1 MYVGKI
7 LDERERARPKIV
19 DAVRNIFLVGFMASG
34 KTTVGVALT
43 RMLGWPLIDGD
54 DEIVRQTGKSIETI
68 FKESGEGAFRQL
80 ERSVINDLCSQQGR
94 IIAPGGGAFV
104 DHTNRVRMLESGEV
118 FCLNAS
124 PDTIHQRLSE
134 QSSDGAVRPL
144 MDVEDPVARIQELLS
159 ERHEAYSQAHH
170 MIDTDRLS
178 PNEIADLI
186 RQACRLDSLNTGA

>member
-1 MYVGKI
+1 
-7 LDERERARPKIV
+7 
-19 DAVRNIFLVGFMASG
+19 MASG

-68 FKESGEGAFRQL
+68 FKESGEGAFRVL
-80 ERSVINDLCSQQGR
+80 ERSVINDLCNQKGR
-94 IIAPGGGAFV
+94 IITPGGGAFV
-104 DHTNRVRMLESGEV
+104 DPTNRARMLESGEV

-134 QSSDGAVRPL
+134 QASDGAVRPL
-144 MDVEDPVARIQELLS
+144 IEVEDPAARIQELLS
-159 ERHEAYSQAHH
+159 ERHEAYLQAHH

-186 RQACRLDSLNTGA
+186 RQTCRLDSLDTGA